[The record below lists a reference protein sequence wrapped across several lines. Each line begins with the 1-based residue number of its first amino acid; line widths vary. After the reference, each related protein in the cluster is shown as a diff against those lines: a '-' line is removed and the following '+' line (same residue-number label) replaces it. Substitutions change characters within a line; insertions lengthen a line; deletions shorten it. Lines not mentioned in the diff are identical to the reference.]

1 MHKTWWVLVALIT
14 AAESFLPRSIHFLSQ
29 KSLGNGG
36 RWLLFGEK
44 KPDMDWD
51 PKAAP
56 KLDFE
61 EDYYSVLEVDPE
73 IKGKDLKKAYYKL
86 VFKYHPDN
94 KEGEEAKAL
103 CNKQMMVINNA
114 YQTLKQDEKRSA
126 YNRKRKCGGGM
137 RGGGSSS
144 TPKTSANSGSG
155 FDYDQYGYGQRKA
168 TEQNE
173 EKEEDVESL
182 GDIFA
187 DMFRDIKNN
196 KGGGVV
202 EDFLDWMEGDS
213 GGKYSPFGDDN
224 GANNGANEKSKQEID
239 DELEVLVMAIK
250 NLESRYQDV
259 KKSRVEG
266 EKVLLGTKPK
276 AGDPKDIKKLEKRL
290 HQIEE
295 VRSLAARQ
303 NEMEKQ
309 LRTLKKKRNNLQEL
323 RNYLT

>member
-1 MHKTWWVLVALIT
+1 MIEEVSTLLDMHKTWWVLVALIT

-126 YNRKRKCGGGM
+126 YNRKRKYGGGM

-173 EKEEDVESL
+173 EKEEELQDARRVAGRHQGNGTHSCSPT
-182 GDIFA
+182 
-187 DMFRDIKNN
+187 MTN
-196 KGGGVV
+196 GVRTMMIST
-202 EDFLDWMEGDS
+202 F
-213 GGKYSPFGDDN
+213 
-224 GANNGANEKSKQEID
+224 Q
-239 DELEVLVMAIK
+239 LV
-250 NLESRYQDV
+250 
-259 KKSRVEG
+259 
-266 EKVLLGTKPK
+266 
-276 AGDPKDIKKLEKRL
+276 
-290 HQIEE
+290 
-295 VRSLAARQ
+295 AA
-303 NEMEKQ
+303 
-309 LRTLKKKRNNLQEL
+309 
-323 RNYLT
+323 